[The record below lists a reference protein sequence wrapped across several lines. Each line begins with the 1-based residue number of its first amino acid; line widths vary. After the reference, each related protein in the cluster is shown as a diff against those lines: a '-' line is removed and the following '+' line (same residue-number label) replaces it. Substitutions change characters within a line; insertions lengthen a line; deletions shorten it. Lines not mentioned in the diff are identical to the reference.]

1 MDSQL
6 HIGISSENL
15 LFLMVNLSTQP
26 ELEVSV
32 AGGGLSW
39 KYGDFVTCKENEG
52 NEERVSFVNAS
63 LLSPKCPFNGYY
75 SVESGVWH
83 DLLIT

>member
-1 MDSQL
+1 
-6 HIGISSENL
+6 
-15 LFLMVNLSTQP
+15 MVNLSTQP

-52 NEERVSFVNAS
+52 NEERVNFVNAS
-63 LLSPKCPFNGYY
+63 LISPKCSFNGYY